1 MTVAIHSDIEFY
13 AIIGKAV
20 SKAIDEVIERVFS
33 ELQEEIRRDIY
44 GAYSP
49 KDYERTEGLLEAWKY
64 ETSGLSGNIEFQPSM
79 LESDKEGFHYN
90 SPYGW
95 DVREEIFGI
104 LEGGYKAYNAKK
116 GKPIPPRPMWDDFL
130 AKIDSKINRWIIIAL
145 RRQGLVLEEVQWI
158 SS

>member
-20 SKAIDEVIERVFS
+20 SRAIDEVIERVFS

-49 KDYERTEGLLEAWKY
+49 KDYERTEGLLEAWKH
-64 ETSGLSGNIEFQPSM
+64 EAIGLSGNIEFQPDM
-79 LESDKEGFHYN
+79 LTPDPEGFHYD

-95 DVREEIFGI
+95 DVRDQIFDI
-104 LEGGYKAYNAKK
+104 LEKGYGAYNYHT
-116 GKPIPPRPMWDDFL
+116 GKPIPRRPMWEDFL
-130 AKIDSKINRWIIIAL
+130 AKIDSKIDRWIIIAL
-145 RRQGLVLEEVQWI
+145 RRQGLVLEV
-158 SS
+158 